1 MPTSSERYYEAQK
14 ETDRLLKEAKRKG
27 YTASPETHSR
37 IDKFLNVLGWT
48 EKQTAQRFVDPI
60 LSVALAKRL
69 DVDLPTR
76 AVEPGEVSIPELPHL
91 ALKDP
96 AIKGY
101 LSVLKKYGV
110 LEEHP
115 VLQSVSGFG
124 ASVVGDPLTY
134 APLGLIGK
142 IPKVAKGVAKII
154 PRIERVK
161 PVKWFVPAAGAPE
174 EYKLARQLAYHAG
187 QQETETAVLTA
198 RELAKKVSKPELQA
212 MTHIYEAT
220 APQVGKAAEA
230 KKLLEIPVTK
240 EEIENLARTGRVSRE
255 RIEAW
260 LNIAEPA
267 FEAKWL
273 KQARPFME
281 RWKQESNVIAKELKA
296 RGLLQTELEGYV
308 PHIYK
313 DFESQYIRR
322 KGWRKGRV
330 IPTLET
336 AKGIGYEPM
345 ENMALWYAMYTSGAK
360 RAILHHDFVK
370 DALEKFGMPVHPE
383 DIRNILQTRGLPADT
398 PVIMWKGTL
407 RAKPAPTEEV
417 AKARRTLMEMFKE
430 DVVDV
435 RDMGPEAIAGV
446 KELLG
451 KDAVA
456 YIIPNRGIYEDLIK
470 SSKMFKPDEA
480 ISWLGSGYDNILGK
494 WKGLATF
501 SVGFHVRNMIGNLYN
516 SWLGG
521 LHSYDVPS
529 RFYEAVKIMRG
540 AEGKVGD
547 VSYSEIRRLGKD
559 FGFARYGSFFWNE
572 ILNNIE
578 KAVYEPKLAK
588 ANPLKYSREL
598 GTMVE
603 SLSKTMLFIDRLH
616 KGDTHHQAFLHTVK
630 YMFDYSP
637 VTLTDWE
644 RKGMRRVI
652 PFYTW
657 LRKNIPLQIEA
668 VAKEPWKIK
677 AALRL
682 PEITPVPE
690 REKEVLPDYFQ
701 TSFAV
706 RLPGVEADGKPI
718 YALPD
723 LPPSDLLKAGVAQD
737 VLQRVSPALSLFG
750 MTNEHIFRG
759 LNLGRD
765 PESMVWTP
773 WAVVLPEPAKDLLDV
788 HAVRKGDK
796 VRYVMPAKYSYLI
809 NELVPV
815 LPRLSRMAEGD
826 WWAVARFFYGV
837 VPLDVERLERSKQW
851 EERRQKAKEK
861 RRERELRYEVRE

>member
-1 MPTSSERYYEAQK
+1 MPTLEEKYYEDQL

-27 YTASPETHSR
+27 YSASPETHSR
-37 IDKFLNVLGWT
+37 IDKFLNILGWT

-60 LSVALAKRL
+60 LSVALSKKL

-76 AVEPGEVSIPELPHL
+76 TVEPGEVSAPELPHL

-96 AIKGY
+96 AIRGY
-101 LSVLKKYGV
+101 LDVMKKYGV

-115 VLQSVSGFG
+115 VLQHVAGFG
-124 ASVVGDPLTY
+124 ASVAGDPLTY

-142 IPKVAKGVAKII
+142 IPKVAKGIAKIT
-154 PRIERVK
+154 PKIERTYPIK
-161 PVKWFVPAAGAPE
+161 FFVPAAGAPP
-174 EYKLARQLAYHAG
+174 EYKLMRQLSYHAG
-187 QQETETAVLTA
+187 QQAKEDAVQTA
-198 RELAKKVSKPELQA
+198 RDITGKVSKSEIAA
-212 MTHIYEAT
+212 MYHIYEAT
-220 APQVGKAAEA
+220 APQVGKTKE
-230 KKLLEIPVTK
+230 LLEIPITK
-240 EEIENLARTGRVSRE
+240 EEIENLARTGRVSKE

-260 LNIAEPA
+260 LNMVEPA
-267 FEAKWL
+267 FEMKWL
-273 KQARPFME
+273 KQARPYLKQVERESHEVAKDAME
-281 RWKQESNVIAKELKA
+281 RGILEEEIPRHVSHLYEGFIGKYIWGGFRKRRVISTMAKA
-296 RGLLQTELEGYV
+296 
-308 PHIYK
+308 K
-313 DFESQYIRR
+313 DIGFESGVEDIAVSHAVKMSAQRS
-322 KGWRKGRV
+322 
-330 IPTLET
+330 L
-336 AKGIGYEPM
+336 
-345 ENMALWYAMYTSGAK
+345 
-360 RAILHHDFVK
+360 ILKHDFIK
-370 DALEKFGMPVHPE
+370 ETLEKFGMPVHTE
-383 DIRNILQTRGLPADT
+383 DIKNIGLPADT
-398 PVIMWKGTL
+398 PIIMWKGTI

-417 AKARRTLMEMFKE
+417 AKARRILMEMFGKDK

-435 RDMGPEAIAGV
+435 RDIGPEAIAGV

-470 SSKMFKPDEA
+470 SSRMFQPDEA
-480 ISWLGSGYDNILGK
+480 INWLGQGYDRILGT

-529 RFYEAVKIMRG
+529 RFYEAVKILRG

-547 VSYSEIRRLGKD
+547 VPYSEIRRMGKD
-559 FGFARYGSFFWNE
+559 FGFARYGGFFWNE
-572 ILNNIE
+572 ILDNIE

-598 GTMVE
+598 GNMAE
-603 SLSKTMLFIDRLH
+603 SLSKVMLFIDRLH

-637 VTLTDWE
+637 VTLTDAE
-644 RKGMRRVI
+644 RKIARRVI

-657 LRKNIPLQIEA
+657 LRKNIPLQIES
-668 VAKEPWKIK
+668 VAKAPWKIK

-706 RLPGVEADGKPI
+706 RLPVETEDGKPI

-723 LPPSDLLKAGVAQD
+723 LPPSDLLEAGVAQD
-737 VLQRVSPALSLFG
+737 MLQRVSPAISLFG
-750 MTNEHIFRG
+750 LTNEHIFRG
-759 LNLGRD
+759 LSRGRD

-773 WAVVLPEPAKDLLDV
+773 WAIALPGPAKDLLDV
-788 HAVRKGDK
+788 DVVRKGDK
-796 VRYVMPAKYSYLI
+796 VRYVMPAKYSYLV

-837 VPLDVERLERSKQW
+837 VPLDVERLERTKQW

-861 RRERELRYEVRE
+861 RRERELRYKIRR